1 MVGTV
6 VEEVQCPPSSVF
18 DRNRVK
24 IFVTPSWIGGITS
37 SRRVEFPSE
46 WLMFRETKTRAILEP
61 IEGTHIAQCIT
72 PQSQKFV
79 VDLAENDGR
88 KWVLNTCP

>member
-1 MVGTV
+1 
-6 VEEVQCPPSSVF
+6 
-18 DRNRVK
+18 
-24 IFVTPSWIGGITS
+24 
-37 SRRVEFPSE
+37 
-46 WLMFRETKTRAILEP
+46 MFRETKTRAILEP